1 MIVHLED
8 LLLVGGELVGRSLE
22 GCQDDEVLGA
32 QAEGTGT
39 LGLGEGGGEGRQERG
54 GVSV

>member
-8 LLLVGGELVGRSLE
+8 LLLIGRQLVCRTLE

-32 QAEGTGT
+32 QAKGTGT
-39 LGLGEGGGEGRQERG
+39 LWRMEGRGEGRRAR
-54 GVSV
+54 